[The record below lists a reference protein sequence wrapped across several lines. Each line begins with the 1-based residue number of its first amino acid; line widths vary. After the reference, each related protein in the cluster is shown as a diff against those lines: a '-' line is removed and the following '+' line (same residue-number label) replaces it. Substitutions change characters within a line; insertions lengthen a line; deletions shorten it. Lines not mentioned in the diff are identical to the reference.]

1 MNIDELKDAWGHDEP
16 TGMHLPDSTAALGKT
31 TSVVAKLRKN
41 MKSEFIGVIV
51 SYGILFYFTS
61 MIFVYGEANTSLV
74 RNAISIPLFTIM
86 ALSCFYYSRFYIF
99 YRSISRYD
107 LNMRSSVR
115 KFTYELELNTEIY
128 KTYNFC
134 VTPLAVL
141 VATVVYG
148 GKTGVGYIEYVL
160 NSNFSA
166 SPWALLAAFA
176 VILIAFTAT
185 YFGIT
190 YHVRS
195 QYGKYVVELK
205 KITNDLEDEG

>member
-1 MNIDELKDAWGHDEP
+1 MNIDDLKDAWGQDKP
-16 TGMHLPDSTAALGKT
+16 AGMNLPENTASLGKT
-31 TSVVAKLRKN
+31 NSVVAKLRRN
-41 MKSEFIGVIV
+41 MRSEFIGIIV
-51 SYGILFYFTS
+51 SYMILLFFAL
-61 MIFVYGEANTSLV
+61 MIFTYGQADTPVV
-74 RNAISIPLFTIM
+74 RNAIIIPLFTIM
-86 ALSCFYYSRFYIF
+86 ALSCFYYARFYTF

-148 GKTGVGYIEYVL
+148 GKIGVGYIQYVL
-160 NSNFSA
+160 RSNFFE
-166 SPWALLAAFA
+166 SPWVLLATFA
-176 VILIAFTAT
+176 VILIAFTVT

-195 QYGKYVVELK
+195 QYGKYVAELK
-205 KITNDLEDEG
+205 RITNDLEDEG